1 VFLYFLLQLSYF
13 KKMNLKILI
22 VYEYQILFEILN
34 EIQDILNFKI
44 IKSEKN
50 DYKDIKFDPKINYL
64 TISKKKAEN
73 INNNLVLDIIP
84 IKLEK
89 LLETINISFLKNKF
103 NNQSNIK
110 VGKYN
115 LDLNARKIKFKN
127 KFLDLTERE
136 TSLLIFI
143 NDKMNVTV
151 KELQKNVWDYSTNLE
166 THTVETHI
174 YRLRKKMKDFFDDE
188 NFILNTDKGYS
199 IN

>member
-1 VFLYFLLQLSYF
+1 
-13 KKMNLKILI
+13 MNSKVLI
-22 VYEYQILFEILN
+22 IYEYQILFGILDEIK
-34 EIQDILNFKI
+34 ESLNFKI
-44 IKSEKN
+44 IQSKKNNYNEIKS
-50 DYKDIKFDPKINYL
+50 DPKINYL
-64 TISKKKAEN
+64 TISKVKVEN
-73 INNNLVLDIIP
+73 IDNCLILENTPV
-84 IKLEK
+84 KLEK
-89 LLETINISFLKNKF
+89 LLETININFLKNKF

-110 VGKYN
+110 IGKYN
-115 LDLNARKIKFKN
+115 LDLNSRKIAFKN

-151 KELQKNVWDYSTNLE
+151 KELQKNVWDYSTSLE

-174 YRLRKKMKDFFDDE
+174 YRLRKKMKDFFNDE

>member
-1 VFLYFLLQLSYF
+1 
-13 KKMNLKILI
+13 MNSKILI

-89 LLETINISFLKNKF
+89 LLETININFLKNKF

-110 VGKYN
+110 IGKYN
-115 LDLNARKIKFKN
+115 LDLNSRKIAFKN

-143 NDKMNVTV
+143 KDKMNVTV
-151 KELQKNVWDYSTNLE
+151 KELQKNVWDYSTSLE

>member
-1 VFLYFLLQLSYF
+1 
-13 KKMNLKILI
+13 MIIKILNSI
-22 VYEYQILFEILN
+22 PKSTIWLYQ
-34 EIQDILNFKI
+34 
-44 IKSEKN
+44 
-50 DYKDIKFDPKINYL
+50 
-64 TISKKKAEN
+64 KKKTEN
-73 INNNLVLDIIP
+73 INNSLVLDIIP

-89 LLETINISFLKNKF
+89 LLETININFLKNKF

-110 VGKYN
+110 IGKYN
-115 LDLNARKIKFKN
+115 LDLNSRKIVFKN

-151 KELQKNVWDYSTNLE
+151 KELQKNVWDYSTSLE

-174 YRLRKKMKDFFDDE
+174 YRLRKKMKDFFNDE

>member
-1 VFLYFLLQLSYF
+1 
-13 KKMNLKILI
+13 MNLKILI